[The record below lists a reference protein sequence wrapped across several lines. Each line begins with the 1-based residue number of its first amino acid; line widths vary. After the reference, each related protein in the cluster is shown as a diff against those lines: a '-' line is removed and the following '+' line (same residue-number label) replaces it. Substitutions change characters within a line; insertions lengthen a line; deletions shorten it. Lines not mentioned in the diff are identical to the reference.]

1 MVNQTVAAQFITNAL
16 NFMMSG
22 GGGIP
27 VELVSFSAAA
37 EGNSVLVNWMTATEV
52 NNQGFSVERKIA
64 NGSFVNA
71 GFVSGRGNSLE
82 PTAYSFVDKGLESG
96 KYIYRLKQVD
106 YDGTTTYSAE
116 VEVEVGTPTVFALEQ
131 NYPNPFNPSTVI
143 KYSIPVDGMVS
154 LNIYNTLGEKVTT
167 LVSTIQKAG
176 SYEVSF
182 NASKLASG
190 VYIYRL
196 ESGNF
201 STVKKM
207 ILNK

>member
-1 MVNQTVAAQFITNAL
+1 
-16 NFMMSG
+16 
-22 GGGIP
+22 
-27 VELVSFSAAA
+27 
-37 EGNSVLVNWMTATEV
+37 
-52 NNQGFSVERKIA
+52 
-64 NGSFVNA
+64 
-71 GFVSGRGNSLE
+71 
-82 PTAYSFVDKGLESG
+82 
-96 KYIYRLKQVD
+96 
-106 YDGTTTYSAE
+106 
-116 VEVEVGTPTVFALEQ
+116 
-131 NYPNPFNPSTVI
+131 
-143 KYSIPVDGMVS
+143 MVS